1 MAKYQSPNI
10 AAKLPEPAIEN
21 PQHVLP
27 EPIVGG
33 ISQILADCFHPD
45 EFVAIAPAH
54 ENEDGEIVP
63 RSGVTLKAAE
73 WQARVAAKGGIE
85 KIFSTKHGLFMR
97 INPMIKDGFKNA
109 DVTSF
114 RHALIEFDRDGD
126 GKPILKADQ
135 YQAIV
140 ASGMPVS
147 ALIDSANKSLHAW
160 IRVDAPNEAEYKPRI
175 AIIWKWF
182 ACMNLDTQN
191 RNPSRLS
198 RCPDGRCTV
207 DGEVRHQR
215 LLAAG
220 FGAENWNAWEL
231 GNSDLDKPPFVDL
244 AEIIAGD
251 CEPER
256 PTVADVGI
264 GTGMLYAGRINEIHG
279 EPGTGKSNV
288 AIALSNAVMRNGD
301 TVLYIDPEDN
311 PRGFTRRALQLGA
324 AADDLIHRCKY
335 LHNPT
340 PDEIMSAQRWS
351 AKHHPQLVV
360 LDGLAESMA
369 AEGLVEDKAGDVL
382 TFFRDRLRPFAE
394 IAGAA
399 VLVSDH
405 VAKSSEDRGRWSR
418 GSGAKLGRYDGAS
431 YNLSL
436 IEAYSPGRAGAVRL
450 TIAKDRNGGAGPT
463 GHDIAEVHFAPGDG
477 NLTIV
482 TFRKPE
488 QQGPLHRS
496 DAVIVRIVS
505 LLSSQGEATKRELRS
520 LGKSQAVDQAIR
532 LLTEEGRVL
541 YAKRGCSH
549 VYSLRAKC
557 TYQLRKKA
565 S

>member
-1 MAKYQSPNI
+1 MSQYQSPNT
-10 AAKLPEPAIEN
+10 AASLPQPAIEN
-21 PQHVLP
+21 PRHGPP
-27 EPIVGG
+27 EPIDGG
-33 ISQILADCFHPD
+33 FLRLLETCFHPD
-45 EFVAIAPAH
+45 EFVAIAPAA

-63 RSGVTLKAAE
+63 RSGVTLTAAE
-73 WQARVAAKGGIE
+73 WKSKVETKGGID
-85 KIFSTKHGLFMR
+85 KLFSTRHGLFLR
-97 INPMIKDGFKNA
+97 INPMIRDGFKNA

-114 RHALIEFDRDGD
+114 RHALVEFNRDEAGNRI
-126 GKPILKADQ
+126 PKADQ
-135 YQAIV
+135 YQAIL

-147 ALIDSANKSLHAW
+147 ALIDSGGMSLHAW
-160 IRVDAPNEAEYKPRI
+160 IRVDAPNEIEYKRRV
-175 AIIWKWF
+175 AIVWKWF
-182 ACMNLDTQN
+182 AGKNLDSQN
-191 RNPSRLS
+191 RHPSRLS
-198 RCPDGRCTV
+198 RCPDGRRTV

-215 LLAAG
+215 LLATG
-220 FGAENWNAWEL
+220 FGAASWGAWEA

-244 AEIIAGD
+244 AQIIAGD

-264 GTGMLYAGRINEIHG
+264 GSGMLYAGRINEIHG

-288 AIALSNAVMRNGD
+288 AIALSNAVMRDGG
-301 TVLYIDPEDN
+301 TVIYIDPEDN

-324 AADDLIHRCKY
+324 AAEDLIDRCKY

-340 PDEIMSAQRWS
+340 PDEILSAQRW
-351 AKHHPQLVV
+351 AAHHHPQLVV

-394 IAGAA
+394 MAGAA

-405 VAKSSEDRGRWSR
+405 VAKSTEDRGRWSR
-418 GSGAKLGRYDGAS
+418 GSGAKLGRYDGVS

-436 IEAYSPGRAGAVRL
+436 VEAYSPRRAGAVRL
-450 TIAKDRNGGAGPT
+450 TIAKDRNGGSGPT

-477 NLTIV
+477 NLTMV
-482 TFRKPE
+482 TFRSPK
-488 QQGPLHRS
+488 QQGPFRP

-505 LLSSQGEATKRELRS
+505 HLDEQGEATKRELRS

-532 LLTEEGRVL
+532 QLTEEGRIL
-541 YAKRGCSH
+541 YVKRGCSH
-549 VYSLRAKC
+549 VYSLKAKC
-557 TYQLRKKA
+557 TYRLGKKA